1 MSEEFNNE
9 NVVYENLGRIMGLSA
24 YELAVRNGFTGTEAE
39 WLESLIGKTAYEVAV
54 QQGFEGNVSAWL
66 ASLKGDTGVSIANI
80 AKTGTDGNTDTY
92 TITLDNGSTR
102 TFTVKNGKEI
112 SSIVKQSSTAT
123 KSTLLITFND
133 STTTTVTI
141 PNGTGISSVEKIGT
155 VGLVDT
161 YQINFTDKDPIT
173 FTVTN
178 GTGITSVQKTGSNG
192 IVDTYTITYS
202 NGQTFTYELTN
213 GIDTVPIDYTSQLI
227 ADDVYIERGEIG
239 TKLHRWQDGDFSKDT
254 NRHYSSIRI
263 EVKAGQMFKL
273 SVSGSA
279 NYPAYVLADS
289 ELTIVDKNVG
299 ALTDY
304 YLPVKFDGYLLID
317 TKKDYDSSIRK
328 VTIFDEVEKNQTL
341 LNQAISAI
349 PTVAEVAEEVLS
361 NLPRA
366 EQGAF

>member
-9 NVVYENLGRIMGLSA
+9 NVVYKDLGRITGLSA
-24 YELAVRNGFTGTEAE
+24 FELACQNGFNGTLAD
-39 WLESLIGKTAYEVAV
+39 
-54 QQGFEGNVSAWL
+54 WL
-66 ASLKGDTGVSIANI
+66 ASLVGPQ
-80 AKTGTDGNTDTY
+80 GNTGPQGETGATGNGIVSVEKTSTNGIIDTY
-92 TITLDNGSTR
+92 TIT
-102 TFTVKNGKEI
+102 F
-112 SSIVKQSSTAT
+112 
-123 KSTLLITFND
+123 
-133 STTTTVTI
+133 
-141 PNGTGISSVEKIGT
+141 
-155 VGLVDT
+155 
-161 YQINFTDKDPIT
+161 
-173 FTVTN
+173 
-178 GTGITSVQKTGSNG
+178 
-192 IVDTYTITYS
+192 S

-213 GIDTVPIDYTSQLI
+213 GIDTVPVDYTSQLI
-227 ADDVYIERGEIG
+227 AVVVYIERGEIG
-239 TKLHRWQDGDFSKDT
+239 TKLHRWQDGDFSRDT
-254 NRHYSSIRI
+254 NTHYSSICI

-289 ELTIVDKNVG
+289 ELNIVDKNVNSV
-299 ALTDY
+299 TDY
-304 YLPVKFDGYLLID
+304 YLPVKYDGYLLID